1 LWGSFL
7 SCSADFIGALRRGL
21 LSRKRPVGNR
31 PAGCNPAPQCGTVA
45 TKRQAQDGKPSRL
58 AKELVCAVT
67 TVLLLSACGY
77 IGEPLY
83 PLLNIPS
90 RVTDL
95 AAVQRG
101 SAIIFQFTL
110 PLLTTEGKQA
120 RIGQVEVRIG
130 ESRQGAFDTNE
141 WVARSKRIDVAF
153 DNQKHILNET
163 PAAPWVGKEVVL
175 AVRVSGV
182 NKRDA
187 GWSNLGIVNVV
198 AALAAPSGVE
208 ASAVAEGVLVRW
220 LGPVG
225 RYRVFRRADPD
236 QAVSLMTTVE
246 GNQWLDTTT
255 EYGKPYHYIVQAVQK
270 TGSGEVESEVSPEA
284 TVTPDDKFPPAVP
297 KGLNAIAAAENIE
310 LVWERD
316 TEPDL
321 AGYRLYRAVG
331 DGNLEKIAD
340 IQDAPSYSDRKLE
353 SGKRYRYAVSAVDRS
368 GNESKLSEPVE
379 ITAP

>member
-1 LWGSFL
+1 VAA
-7 SCSADFIGALRRGL
+7 SA
-21 LSRKRPVGNR
+21 
-31 PAGCNPAPQCGTVA
+31 
-45 TKRQAQDGKPSRL
+45 
-58 AKELVCAVT
+58 
-67 TVLLLSACGY
+67 LLLCSCGY

-90 RVTDL
+90 HVTDL

-110 PLLTTEGKQA
+110 PVLTTEGKQA

-130 ESRQGAFDTNE
+130 ESGQGAFDLKE
-141 WVARSKRIDVAF
+141 WVARSKGIDVGF
-153 DNQKHILNET
+153 DKEKHILSET
-163 PAAPWVGKEVVL
+163 PAAPWVGKEVVI
-175 AVRVSGV
+175 AVKVLGV

-187 GWSNLGIVNVV
+187 GWSNLAIVNVV
-198 AALAAPSGVE
+198 AALAAPTDVE
-208 ASAVAEGVLVRW
+208 AAAVAEGVRVSW
-220 LGPVG
+220 QGPAG
-225 RYRVFRRADPD
+225 RYRVFRRAEQDL
-236 QAVSLMTTVE
+236 AVSLMTTVE
-246 GNQWLDTTT
+246 ANQWVDTTT
-255 EYGKPYHYIVQAVQK
+255 EYGKQYHYIIQAVQK
-270 TGSGEVESEVSPEA
+270 SGSGEVESEISREA
-284 TVTPDDKFPPAVP
+284 AVTPVDVFPPVVP

-331 DGNLEKIAD
+331 DGKLEKLAD

-353 SGKRYRYAVSAVDRS
+353 SGKRYRYAVSAVDRL

-379 ITAP
+379 VTAP

>member
-1 LWGSFL
+1 
-7 SCSADFIGALRRGL
+7 
-21 LSRKRPVGNR
+21 
-31 PAGCNPAPQCGTVA
+31 
-45 TKRQAQDGKPSRL
+45 
-58 AKELVCAVT
+58 
-67 TVLLLSACGY
+67 LLLSGCGY

-101 SAIIFQFTL
+101 AAIVYQFTL

-130 ESRQGAFDTNE
+130 ENAQGTFDTNE

-153 DNQKHILNET
+153 EKQKHILSET
-163 PAAPWVGKEVVL
+163 PAAPWVGKEVVI
-175 AVRVSGV
+175 AVKVSGP

-187 GWSNLGIVNVV
+187 GWSNLAIVNVV
-198 AALAAPSGVE
+198 APLTAPAAVE
-208 ASAVAEGVLVRW
+208 ATAVAEGVRVSW
-220 LGPVG
+220 QGPAG
-225 RYRVFRRADPD
+225 RYRVFRRVEPD

-255 EYGKPYHYIVQAVQK
+255 EYGKQYHYIVQAVQK
-270 TGSGEVESEVSPEA
+270 TGSGEVESEVSQEA
-284 TVTPDDKFPPAVP
+284 TKTPVDEFPPAVP
-297 KGLNAIAAAENIE
+297 RGLNAIAAAENIE

-331 DGNLEKIAD
+331 DGKLEKIAD

>member
-1 LWGSFL
+1 MSGS
-7 SCSADFIGALRRGL
+7 CA
-21 LSRKRPVGNR
+21 
-31 PAGCNPAPQCGTVA
+31 
-45 TKRQAQDGKPSRL
+45 
-58 AKELVCAVT
+58 LVCAT
-67 TVLLLSACGY
+67 TTFFLLSACGY

-120 RIGQVEVRIG
+120 RIGEVEVRIG
-130 ESRQGAFDTNE
+130 ESGQGSFDTNE
-141 WVARSKRIDVAF
+141 WVARSKRIDLAF
-153 DNQKHILNET
+153 GKQKHILNET
-163 PAAPWVGKEVVL
+163 PAAPWVGKDVVL
-175 AVRVSGV
+175 SVKVSGL

-187 GWSNLGIVNVV
+187 GWSNLAIVNVV
-198 AALAAPSGVE
+198 APLAAPTGVE
-208 ASAVAEGVLVRW
+208 ATAVAEGVLVRW
-220 LGPVG
+220 QGPVG
-225 RYRVFRRADPD
+225 QYRVFRRVEPD

-246 GNQWLDTTT
+246 ANQWLDTTT

-270 TGSGEVESEVSPEA
+270 TGSGEVESEVSLEA
-284 TVTPDDKFPPAVP
+284 TVTPVDEFPPAVP

-310 LVWERD
+310 LVWERN

-321 AGYRLYRAVG
+321 AGYRLYRGVG
-331 DGNLEKIAD
+331 DGKLEKIAD
-340 IQDAPSYSDRKLE
+340 VQDAPSYSDRKLE

-368 GNESKLSEPVE
+368 ANESKLSEPVE

>member
-1 LWGSFL
+1 VKLL
-7 SCSADFIGALRRGL
+7 SVADAPVGL
-21 LSRKRPVGNR
+21 LRPDRKRRAGGPAADQGVR
-31 PAGCNPAPQCGTVA
+31 P
-45 TKRQAQDGKPSRL
+45 TKNK
-58 AKELVCAVT
+58 VCAVT
-67 TVLLLSACGY
+67 TVLLLSGCGY

-101 SAIIFQFTL
+101 SAIIFQFTT
-110 PLLTTEGKQA
+110 PVLTTEGKQA

-130 ESRQGAFDTNE
+130 ENSQGAFDMNG
-141 WVARSKRIDVAF
+141 WVARSKRIDGAF
-153 DNQKHILNET
+153 ENQKHVLSET
-163 PAAPWVGKEVVL
+163 PAAPWVGKEAVL
-175 AVRVSGV
+175 AVKISGV
-182 NKRDA
+182 NKRDV
-187 GWSNLGIVNVV
+187 GWSNLAIVKVV
-198 AALAAPSGVE
+198 APLTAPAGVE
-208 ASAVAEGVLVRW
+208 ATAVAEGVRVSW
-220 LGPVG
+220 QGPAG
-225 RYRVFRRADPD
+225 RYRVFRRGEQDL
-236 QAVSLMTTVE
+236 AVSLMTTVE
-246 GNQWLDTTT
+246 ANQWVDTTT
-255 EYGKPYHYIVQAVQK
+255 EYGKQYRYIVQAVQK
-270 TGSGEVESEVSPEA
+270 TGSGEVESEVSSEGN
-284 TVTPDDKFPPAVP
+284 VTPIDVFPPAVP

-331 DGNLEKIAD
+331 DGKLEKLAD

-353 SGKRYRYAVSAVDRS
+353 SGKRYRYAVSAVDRI